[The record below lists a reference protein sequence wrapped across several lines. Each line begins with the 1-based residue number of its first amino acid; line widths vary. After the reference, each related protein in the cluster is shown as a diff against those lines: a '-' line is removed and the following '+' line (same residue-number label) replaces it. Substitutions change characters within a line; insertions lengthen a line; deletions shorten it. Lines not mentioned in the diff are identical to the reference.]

1 MVKYADNWGGL
12 TPENKKFIDEMY
24 KRYVPMCGKADT
36 VGGEIVRA
44 INRIC
49 YKYYNDGDTVCHYYS
64 SEYNHSWACDSFLV
78 ERVYGYRCM
87 KFVDEYDFE
96 DRLAFNFNY
105 IAEFL
110 KTHNELFEIP
120 NETDCLDDAPL
131 QQWDEDDEY
140 EYEDEWGN

>member
-1 MVKYADNWGGL
+1 MVKYTNNWGGL
-12 TPENKKFIDEMY
+12 TPGNKKFIDEMY
-24 KRYVPMCGKADT
+24 KRYVPTCGKADT
-36 VGGEIVRA
+36 VGGEIIRA

-49 YKYYNDGDTVCHYYS
+49 YKYYNNGDTVRHYYS
-64 SEYNHSWACDSFLV
+64 SKRNYSWACDSFLV

-96 DRLAFNFNY
+96 DRLVFNFNR
-105 IAEFL
+105 IAKYL
-110 KTHNELFEIP
+110 KKHMELFETP

-131 QQWDEDDEY
+131 QQWEEDDEY

>member
-24 KRYVPMCGKADT
+24 ERYVPMCGKADT

-49 YKYYNDGDTVCHYYS
+49 YKYYNNGDTVRYYYS
-64 SEYNHSWACDSFLV
+64 SGRNYSWACDSFLV

-96 DRLAFNFNY
+96 DRLVFNFNR
-105 IAEFL
+105 IAKYL
-110 KTHNELFEIP
+110 KKHMELFETP

-131 QQWDEDDEY
+131 QMWDEDDEY
-140 EYEDEWGN
+140 ENEWDD